1 VVMETSAWVL
11 WLVVVTQG
19 SRLWTSQGTFQSRVE
34 CMQAQTRAREA
45 MERSDKADPGAS
57 LVCLPGSSEPPR

>member
-1 VVMETSAWVL
+1 METSTWVL

-19 SRLWTSQGTFQSRVE
+19 SRLWTSQGSFQSRVE

-45 MERSDKADPGAS
+45 MERSARTDANAS
-57 LVCLPGSSEPPR
+57 LVCLPAAPPPK

>member
-1 VVMETSAWVL
+1 MEASTWVL

-34 CMQAQTRAREA
+34 CMQAQTLGRET
-45 MERSDKADPGAS
+45 MERSDRTDPNAS
-57 LVCLPGSSEPPR
+57 LVCLPGSTEPPR

>member
-1 VVMETSAWVL
+1 METSTWVL

-34 CMQAQTRAREA
+34 CMQAQSRAREA
-45 MERSDKADPGAS
+45 MEHSERTDASSS
-57 LVCLPGSSEPPR
+57 LVCLPGSGELPR